1 MIELLSIDYITEDI
15 THIAVELLAVVISWL
30 THVNL
35 DEIESKEEEDK
46 EEEVDSEDEGET
58 GEGNGIVVMDVEQGA
73 AGCGRRCS

>member
-1 MIELLSIDYITEDI
+1 M
-15 THIAVELLAVVISWL
+15 VISWL